1 MNSLLRRTFGVRQ
14 SFNRIPA
21 AAFLLSLVICSA
33 APLSNSHAQPPD
45 NESGPIAVPVTADG
59 EQPQPENAENAEPA
73 ADAESKWNQSM
84 EVIEPLRDY
93 IMWAFVFAFL
103 TASVIAVW
111 FAIERLVVLRRGRV
125 IPRPFVERF
134 LQHLSQRK
142 VDGKQALKLC
152 EENGSPIAA
161 IFAHGV
167 RKWGK
172 PSVEVEQAI
181 IDGGE
186 RQVSQLR
193 KHLRVL
199 NGVATVSPLVGLLGT
214 VIGMIISFNDIAES
228 NAMGN
233 PQQLANGIAMA
244 LITTA
249 VGLTIAI
256 PTLITYTFLAGRIDA
271 LVVEMDLLAQDVV
284 QLISA
289 EGLANQPAA
298 PTQSSSRRTTKPKA
312 AASK

>member
-1 MNSLLRRTFGVRQ
+1 MNSILRRAIGVRQ
-14 SFNRIPA
+14 SFYRIPA
-21 AAFLLSLVICSA
+21 AAILLCLVICTVSFTKL
-33 APLSNSHAQPPD
+33 PAQQPED
-45 NESGPIAVPVTADG
+45 EAGPIAVPVTVDG
-59 EQPQPENAENAEPA
+59 ENSPPEKAEPA
-73 ADAESKWNQSM
+73 ADTNSSWDESM
-84 EVIEPLRDY
+84 AIIEPLRDY
-93 IMWAFVFAFL
+93 IIWAFVFAFL

-134 LQHLSQRK
+134 LQHLNQRK

-167 RKWGK
+167 RKWGR

-199 NGVATVSPLVGLLGT
+199 NGVATVAPLVGLLGT

-289 EGLANQPAA
+289 EGLAAQPAA
-298 PTQSSSRRTTKPKA
+298 PAQSSSRKVSKPKA